1 MTAWTVA
8 EKVRAV
14 EVYVEHGLARAHAD
28 TGASKPSLRRW
39 ALDAGHDPA
48 EIAER
53 TNAKNKAQTT
63 RATAATKLRWAERRT
78 TLLEEY
84 GAAAEDFLHAALVS
98 LGDGKAL
105 DAFTYMKTSGTACDK
120 AQVLSG
126 DATAIVRTP
135 WDVETVRAE
144 AKERADNIRPLRSA

>member
-1 MTAWTVA
+1 MTAWTPD
-8 EKVRAV
+8 EKARAV
-14 EVYVEHGLARAHAD
+14 EVYVEHGLARAHAE

-53 TNAKNKAQTT
+53 TNAKNKAQTA

-84 GAAAEDFLHAALVS
+84 GAAAEDFLRAALDS
-98 LGDGKAL
+98 LDAGKAL

-126 DATAIVRTP
+126 DASSIVRIP
-135 WDVETVRAE
+135 WDPDAVIRE
-144 AKERADNIRPLRSA
+144 ATPRADHLRSVG